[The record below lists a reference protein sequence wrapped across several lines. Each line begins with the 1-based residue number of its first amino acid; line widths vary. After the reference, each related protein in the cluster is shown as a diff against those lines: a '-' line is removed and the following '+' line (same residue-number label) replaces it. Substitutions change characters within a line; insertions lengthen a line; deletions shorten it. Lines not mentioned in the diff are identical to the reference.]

1 MIEDETLAPRG
12 TAILVLGMHR
22 SGTSMLTRAL
32 HAHGCALSRELLG
45 ANVSNPS
52 GHWES
57 RVAIDIDDRLLDG
70 LGRSWDDLR
79 ELPDGWLS
87 SDDALAAKQRIKILV
102 NEDFKNETLWV
113 IKEPRMCRLAPLW
126 IDAITEMGF
135 KVKVVIAIRPAPEV
149 ALSLLR
155 RDGIATS
162 DGLLLW
168 MHHLLEAERAT
179 RLIPRVVISHR
190 EITGNWRAAMRR
202 IASTLQLQWP
212 IAEELAKDALDD
224 LISQENVSI
233 SPRLARE
240 AEGGI
245 KVPEICTEL
254 YESMLATR
262 VNDQAMSR
270 VIALSEQF
278 DVSSLL
284 YAPVVRSLYR
294 GTETLRRKVSEVESS
309 LADAA
314 HSAEVLNGY
323 GYALHEI
330 SDKLAVFQQV
340 RSALAEQLDELKRES
355 TERIAALDIALTAS
369 NDEAVRLD
377 AALTASNDKAAR
389 LFAELDNTKSQ
400 LAIGNE
406 TMTRISAELE
416 ESRTELAGLRLQAAE
431 RQKQLAEMELQGHEL
446 QKRVV
451 TQQHL
456 AGQLETELA
465 DLRMSQSWRLT
476 APIRIA
482 LHHLRRGVT
491 RVLNP
496 VRAAAFLTANP
507 RVVRPVVAKA
517 RQEGVSKTLQ
527 RLDAFFSRGGPKDL
541 VVPAGPPRLA
551 LRNQGRAVVVLTTAH
566 CQYLA
571 HAIAS
576 ALERAGIPAK
586 IIQSEPEGGFDDVPH
601 FVICPQMFERLPDMY
616 VAFQMEQSVSS
627 RWFTADYLRLL
638 ENSFAILD
646 YSTHNIRYLND
657 SGLSLKQINYVPV
670 GHVAGYAPTVPVD
683 EDYDV
688 VFYGDVNNE
697 RRQKFLQVLSARFKV
712 KVIGNLFG
720 EELKQELS
728 RARLIVNIHYYPGAL
743 LETTRIWEC
752 LSLDKLVVS
761 EQSVDMDQHGEL
773 EGLVDFVEI
782 NAIDEMVDRVA
793 YWLGNED
800 LRRERVASNR
810 KQLAQGGG
818 RFEYFF
824 YRFLLAT
831 DNLSFDEFWNLA
843 GSRLRLPVDRV
854 CLNLPEYTARTDDF
868 QKSNQYG
875 FWCFP
880 GLRHSQGWLGCAMSY
895 KLMIMLARQQGM
907 PMISI
912 CEDDV
917 DFAEGFEQNL
927 EKVYEYLGGLGNGWD
942 VFSGLMADFNP
953 QARISAVADRDGL
966 RYVHTDKLISTVF
979 NIYSKNVFDVV
990 AGWDE
995 SNLEVKSNTIDRYL
1009 EGQHQLKVVT
1019 TDPFLV
1025 GHKEDQQST
1034 IWGFQNTQ
1042 YNDLISAS
1050 NKILRTK
1057 VAEFIGGTA

>member
-1 MIEDETLAPRG
+1 MVGDETLVPRG

-45 ANVSNPS
+45 ANSSNPS

-57 RVAIDIDDRLLDG
+57 RVAIDIDDQLLDG

-79 ELPDGWLS
+79 DLPDGWLS
-87 SDDALAAKQRIKILV
+87 SDDALAAKQKIKILV
-102 NEDFKNETLWV
+102 NEDFRNEALWA

-126 IDAITEMGF
+126 IDAIREMGF
-135 KVKVVIAIRPAPEV
+135 EVKVVIAIRPAAEV

-179 RLIPRVVISHR
+179 RAIPRVVVSHG
-190 EITGNWRAAMRR
+190 EIIGNWRAAMRR

-212 IAEELAKDALDD
+212 IAEDLAKDALDN
-224 LISQENVSI
+224 LISRENVSI
-233 SPRLARE
+233 SPQLVRE
-240 AEGGI
+240 VEGEI
-245 KVPEICTEL
+245 KVPEICVEL
-254 YESMLATR
+254 YESMLATCA
-262 VNDQAMSR
+262 NDQAMSR

-284 YAPVVRSLYR
+284 YAPVVRGLYR
-294 GTETLRRKVSEVESS
+294 GTEALKRKVSEVESS

-314 HSAEVLNGY
+314 HSAEVLDGY
-323 GYALHEI
+323 GHALRGI
-330 SDKLAVFQQV
+330 SEKLAVFQQE
-340 RSALAEQLDELKRES
+340 RGALTEQLDELKRES
-355 TERIAALDIALTAS
+355 AERIAALDTALAAS
-369 NDEAVRLD
+369 NDETVRLV
-377 AALTASNDKAAR
+377 AELASGNDETAR
-389 LFAELDNTKSQ
+389 LIAELDNARFQ
-400 LAIGNE
+400 LAAGSDA
-406 TMTRISAELE
+406 MARVSAELD
-416 ESRTELAGLRLQAAE
+416 ESGAEITRLHTQAAE
-431 RQKQLAEMELQGHEL
+431 RQKQLAGLEQQEHQL
-446 QKRVV
+446 QKCMA

-456 AGQLETELA
+456 ASQVEAELTE
-465 DLRMSQSWRLT
+465 LRMSQSWRLT
-476 APIRIA
+476 APVRIA
-482 LHHLRRGVT
+482 LHYLRRGVT

-496 VRAAAFLTANP
+496 IRATLFVASNP
-507 RVVRPVVAKA
+507 HVVNPVVAKA
-517 RQEGVSKTLQ
+517 RQEGPLKTLH
-527 RLDAFFSRGGPKDL
+527 RLVAFSGRGGPRDQA
-541 VVPAGPPRLA
+541 VPAGPPRLA
-551 LRNQGRAVVVLTTAH
+551 LRGQGHAVVVLTTPH
-566 CQYLA
+566 CHYLA
-571 HAIAS
+571 HAIAT

-586 IIQSEPEGGFDDVPH
+586 IIQSEPEAGFDDVPH

-627 RWFTADYLRLL
+627 RWFTADYLRIL

-646 YSTHNIRYLND
+646 YSTHNIRYLNE

-670 GHVAGYAPTVPVD
+670 GHVRGYAPVTPVE
-683 EDYDV
+683 EDSDV
-688 VFYGDVNNE
+688 VFYGDVTNE
-697 RRQKFLQVLSARFKV
+697 RWQEFLRALGARFKV
-712 KVIGNLFG
+712 KAISNIFG
-720 EELKQELS
+720 DELKHELS
-728 RARLIVNIHYYPGAL
+728 RARVIVNIHYYPGAL

-752 LSLDKLVVS
+752 LSLDRLVVS
-761 EQSVDMDQHGEL
+761 ERSVDMDQHDEL

-782 NAIDEMVDRVA
+782 DAIDEMMDRVA
-793 YWLGNED
+793 YWLDNED

-810 KQLAQGGG
+810 RHLAQDGG

-831 DNLSFDEFWNLA
+831 DNLSFDDFWNLA

-868 QKSNQYG
+868 QKDNQYG

-907 PMISI
+907 PTISI

-917 DFAEGFEQNL
+917 EFAEGFEQNL
-927 EKVYEYLGGLGNGWD
+927 EKVYEYLGELGNGWD

-953 QARISAVADRDGL
+953 QARISAVTDRDGL
-966 RYVHTDKLISTVF
+966 RYAHTDKLISTVF
-979 NIYSKNVFDVV
+979 NVYSENVFDIV

-1009 EGQHQLKVVT
+1009 EGQHQLRVVT

-1025 GHKEDQQST
+1025 GHKEDQHST
-1034 IWGFQNTQ
+1034 IWGFKNTQ

-1057 VAEFIGGTA
+1057 VGEFMDRTA

>member
-1 MIEDETLAPRG
+1 MVESEMLAPRG

-32 HAHGCALSRELLG
+32 HAHGCALSKELLG
-45 ANVSNPS
+45 ANSSNPS

-57 RVAIDIDDRLLDG
+57 KVAIDIDDQMLHG

-79 ELPDGWLS
+79 DLPDGWLS
-87 SDDALAAKQRIKILV
+87 SDDALAAKQKIKILV
-102 NEDFKNETLWV
+102 NEDFRDEALWV

-126 IDAITEMGF
+126 IDAISEMGF
-135 KVKVVIAIRPAPEV
+135 QVKVVIAIRPAPEV

-155 RDGIATS
+155 RDGIPTS

-179 RLIPRVVISHR
+179 RAIPRVVVSHR
-190 EITGNWRAAMRR
+190 EITRDWRTAMRR

-212 IAEELAKDALDD
+212 IAEHLAKDTLDD
-224 LISQENVSI
+224 LISEENVSI
-233 SPRLARE
+233 SPWLARE
-240 AEGGI
+240 TEGGF
-245 KVPEICTEL
+245 KVPEICVEL

-262 VNDQAMSR
+262 VDDQAMSR

-294 GTETLRRKVSEVESS
+294 GTEALKRKVSEVESS
-309 LADAA
+309 LAAA
-314 HSAEVLNGY
+314 VHSAEVLNGY

-330 SDKLAVFQQV
+330 SEKLAVFQQV
-340 RSALAEQLDELKRES
+340 RSALTEQLDDLRRENA
-355 TERIAALDIALTAS
+355 ERVAVLDGAL
-369 NDEAVRLD
+369 AVRSD
-377 AALTASNDKAAR
+377 ENAR
-389 LFAELDNTKSQ
+389 LIAELDDTR
-400 LAIGNE
+400 LALATRNDD
-406 TMTRISAELE
+406 MARISAELD
-416 ESRTELAGLRLQAAE
+416 ESGAEIARLSLQAAE
-431 RQKQLAEMELQGHEL
+431 RQKQLVEMELQGHEL
-446 QKRVV
+446 QKRLLS
-451 TQQHL
+451 QQHL
-456 AGQLETELA
+456 ASQLETQLA
-465 DLRMSQSWRLT
+465 DLRMSQSWRFT
-476 APIRIA
+476 APVRIA
-482 LHHLRRGVT
+482 LHYLRRGLN
-491 RVLNP
+491 RMLNP
-496 VRAAAFLTANP
+496 ARATVFLAANP
-507 RVVRPVVAKA
+507 HVVGPVVAKA
-517 RQEGVSKTLQ
+517 RQEGPLKTLR
-527 RLDAFFSRGGPKDL
+527 RLVAFSSRGGPRDQ
-541 VVPAGPPRLA
+541 VVPAGPPRLM
-551 LRNQGRAVVVLTTAH
+551 LRDQEHAVVVLTTPH

-571 HAIAS
+571 HAIAA

-586 IIQSEPEGGFDDVPH
+586 IIQSEPEAGFDDVPH
-601 FVICPQMFERLPDMY
+601 FVICPQMFEKLPDMY

-627 RWFTADYLRLL
+627 RWFTADYLRTL

-670 GHVAGYAPTVPVD
+670 GYVPGYAPSTPVD

-697 RRQKFLQVLSARFKV
+697 RRQEFLQALGARFKV

-720 EELKQELS
+720 EELKRELS

-773 EGLVDFVEI
+773 EGLVDFVGI
-782 NAIDEMVDRVA
+782 GKIGEMVDRVA
-793 YWLGNED
+793 FWLDNEG

-810 KQLAQGGG
+810 KHLAEGGG

-831 DNLSFDEFWNLA
+831 DNLSFDDFWNLA
-843 GSRLRLPVDRV
+843 GSRLRLPVDRI

-868 QKSNQYG
+868 QKGNQYG

-907 PMISI
+907 PTISI

-917 DFAEGFEQNL
+917 DFTEDFEQKL
-927 EKVYEYLGGLGNGWD
+927 EKVHEYLGELGNGWD

-979 NIYSKNVFDVV
+979 NVYSENVFDIV

-1009 EGQHQLKVVT
+1009 EGRSQLRVVT

-1025 GHKEDQQST
+1025 GHKEDHHST
-1034 IWGFQNTQ
+1034 IWGFKNTQ
-1042 YNDLISAS
+1042 YNDLINSS
-1050 NKILRTK
+1050 NEMLRTK
-1057 VAEFIGGTA
+1057 VARFMSSAT

>member
-1 MIEDETLAPRG
+1 MVEDETLVPRG
-12 TAILVLGMHR
+12 TAVLVLGMHR

-32 HAHGCALSRELLG
+32 HAHGCALSSELLG
-45 ANVSNPS
+45 ANSSNPS

-57 RVAIDIDDRLLDG
+57 KVAIDIDDQLLHG

-79 ELPDGWLS
+79 DLPDGWLS
-87 SDDALAAKQRIKILV
+87 SDDALAAKQKIKILV
-102 NEDFKNETLWV
+102 NEDFRNEALWV

-126 IDAITEMGF
+126 IDAIREMGF
-135 KVKVVIAIRPAPEV
+135 QVKVVIAIRPAPEV

-155 RDGIATS
+155 RDGIPTS

-179 RLIPRVVISHR
+179 RTIPRVVVSHR
-190 EITGNWRAAMRR
+190 EITGDWRTAMRR

-212 IAEELAKDALDD
+212 IAGDLADDALDD
-224 LISQENVSI
+224 LISKENVSI

-240 AEGGI
+240 TEGGF
-245 KVPEICTEL
+245 KVPEICVEL
-254 YESMLATR
+254 YESLMAAG
-262 VNDQAMSR
+262 VDDQAMSR

-284 YAPVVRSLYR
+284 YAPVVRGLYR
-294 GTETLRRKVSEVESS
+294 GADALKRKVSEVESS
-309 LADAA
+309 LAAVA
-314 HSAEVLNGY
+314 NSTEVLNEHGN
-323 GYALHEI
+323 ALREI
-330 SDKLAVFQQV
+330 SGKLVVFQQM
-340 RSALAEQLDELKRES
+340 RDALAGQLDDLRRENA
-355 TERIAALDIALTAS
+355 ERVAALDATLVAR
-369 NDEAVRLD
+369 NDD
-377 AALTASNDKAAR
+377 NAR
-389 LFAELDNTKSQ
+389 LIAELVTSSDEI
-400 LAIGNE
+400 A
-406 TMTRISAELE
+406 RISAELD
-416 ESRTELAGLRLQAAE
+416 ESRAGASGFRLQA
-431 RQKQLAEMELQGHEL
+431 QKQLAESELQGHEL
-446 QKRVV
+446 QKRMVS
-451 TQQHL
+451 QQHL
-456 AGQLETELA
+456 ASQLEAELA
-465 DLRMSQSWRLT
+465 ELRASRSWRLT
-476 APIRIA
+476 APLRIA
-482 LHHLRRGVT
+482 VHYLRRSVT

-496 VRAAAFLTANP
+496 VRATLFVASNP
-507 RVVRPVVAKA
+507 RVVSPAVAKA
-517 RQEGVSKTLQ
+517 RQEGPLKTLR
-527 RLDAFFSRGGPKDL
+527 RLVAFSSRGGPSDQ
-541 VVPAGPPRLA
+541 VVPAGRPRLV
-551 LRNQGRAVVVLTTAH
+551 LRGQGRAVVVLTTAH

-571 HAIAS
+571 HAIAT

-601 FVICPQMFERLPDMY
+601 FVICPQMFERLPAMY

-627 RWFTADYLRLL
+627 RWFTADYLRTL

-646 YSTHNIRYLND
+646 YSTHNIRYLSD
-657 SGLSLKQINYVPV
+657 SGLSLKQINYLPV
-670 GHVAGYAPTVPVD
+670 GYVAGYAPDAPVD

-697 RRQKFLQVLSARFKV
+697 RRQEFLQALGARFRV
-712 KVIGNLFG
+712 RIISEVFG
-720 EELKQELS
+720 EDLKRELS
-728 RARLIVNIHYYPGAL
+728 RARLLVNIHYYPGAL

-782 NAIDEMVDRVA
+782 GKIDEMVDRVA
-793 YWLGNED
+793 YWLDNED

-810 KQLAQGGG
+810 KHLAEGGG

-831 DNLSFDEFWNLA
+831 DNLSFDDFWKLA

-868 QKSNQYG
+868 QQGNQYG

-907 PMISI
+907 PTISI

-917 DFAEGFEQNL
+917 DFTADFEQKL
-927 EKVYEYLGGLGNGWD
+927 EKVHEYLGGLGNGWD

-953 QARISAVADRDGL
+953 QARISAVTDHDGL

-979 NIYSKNVFDVV
+979 NVYSENVFDIV

-1009 EGQHQLKVVT
+1009 EGQQQLKVVT
-1019 TDPFLV
+1019 TAPFLV
-1025 GHKEDQQST
+1025 GHKEDQHST
-1034 IWGFQNTQ
+1034 IWGFKNTQ

-1057 VAEFIGGTA
+1057 VTEFMGGIA